1 MGSITREIHRV
12 EIGALRFGALRFIK
26 SMEFKQIRTTLP
38 NTFVASGEL

>member
-12 EIGALRFGALRFIK
+12 EIGALRFIK